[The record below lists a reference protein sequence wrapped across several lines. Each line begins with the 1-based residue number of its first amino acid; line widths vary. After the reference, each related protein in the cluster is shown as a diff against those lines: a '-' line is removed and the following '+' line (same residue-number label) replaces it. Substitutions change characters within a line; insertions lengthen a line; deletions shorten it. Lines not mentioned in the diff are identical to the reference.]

1 VIVVF
6 LGPPGAGKGT
16 QCKLLVDKYGLRHL
30 SSGDILRR
38 ERRENTELGRNAQT
52 YMDAGQL
59 VPDDLIIA
67 MMMKAI
73 ENTAGST
80 GFILDG
86 FPRTLEQARQLDAS
100 LAKAG
105 QKVDAV
111 LNLEVDDAKL
121 ELRVTGRRSCPKCG
135 AAYHIAFNAPRRK
148 DVCDHDGEKLVQ
160 RPDDT
165 ADVVRN
171 RIENYH
177 KLTAPLVEY
186 YQTKKNVHSID
197 GNGDIGKV
205 TEALYAVMDRLI
217 V

>member
-1 VIVVF
+1 M
-6 LGPPGAGKGT
+6 
-16 QCKLLVDKYGLRHL
+16 LVDKYGLYHL

-38 ERRENTELGRNAQT
+38 ERRENTDLGQKAKA
-52 YMDAGQL
+52 YMDGGQL

-67 MMMKAI
+67 MMMKEI
-73 ENTAGST
+73 KNTASPSGY
-80 GFILDG
+80 ILDG

-105 QKVDAV
+105 QKIDAV

-135 AAYHIAFNAPRRK
+135 AAYHTAFNAPRK
-148 DVCDHDGEKLVQ
+148 TGLCDQDNEALVQ

-186 YQTKKNVHSID
+186 YQAKNNVCSID
-197 GNGDIGKV
+197 GNKDIEQV
-205 TEALYAVMDRLI
+205 TKALFIVMDRL
-217 V
+217 VA